1 MTLDLTSLPAPALIE
16 ALDYETILA
25 RMVGALVDLD
35 PAYDAILESDPAV
48 KVLEVAAARELILRQ
63 RVNDAFRATLLA
75 FSGTTDLD
83 NLGAFYGVI
92 RKTDETDEELRA
104 RIVLRIQGSSTAG
117 GAAWYR
123 YQGLTASDRIRD
135 IAVSSPDPGVVEMA
149 VLSKEKAILLAATT
163 AELDDAASFYS
174 TTRGVGES
182 DETLRERLLDIVEAA
197 GGRGTATP
205 QLLSVVDDYIQADDV
220 RVVTDTVN
228 VISATIFDV
237 DVVADVY
244 LYPDTPTQVFDG
256 LQATLEEQF
265 LANVGLGWDLT
276 RTWVISRIHPTGV
289 QRIELSSPAADVV
302 VGPSGAVA
310 LRSIT
315 LNFAGYDR

>member
-1 MTLDLTSLPAPALIE
+1 MELDLRSLPAPALIE

-25 RMVGALVDLD
+25 RMIGGLVSLD
-35 PAYDAILESDPAV
+35 PAYNAILESDPAI

-63 RVNDAFRATLLA
+63 RVNDAFKATLLA

-92 RKTDETDEELRA
+92 RRAGETDEEFRV
-104 RIVLRIQGSSTAG
+104 RVVLRIQGSSTAG

-135 IAVSSPDPGVVEMA
+135 IAVSSPEPGVVEVA
-149 VLSKEKAILLAATT
+149 VLSKEVAILLEATT
-163 AELDDAASFYS
+163 EELNSAAAFYGTS
-174 TTRGVGES
+174 RGVGET
-182 DETLRERLLDIVEAA
+182 DATLRARLLETVDEA

-205 QLLSVVDDYIQADDV
+205 QLLAVVDDYIQDDAV

-228 VISATIFDV
+228 VVSATIYDV
-237 DVVADVY
+237 DVVAGVY
-244 LYPDTPTQVFDG
+244 LYPDTPMQVFNG
-256 LQATLEEQF
+256 LEATLREQF
-265 LANVGLGWDLT
+265 LANVSLGWDLT
-276 RTWVISRIHPTGV
+276 RTWTISRIHPAGV
-289 QRIELSSPAADVV
+289 QRIELSSPTTDVV

-310 LRSIT
+310 LNSIT

>member
-1 MTLDLTSLPAPALIE
+1 MDLDLKSLPAPELIE

-25 RMVGALVDLD
+25 RMIGGLVSLD
-35 PAYDAILESDPAV
+35 PAYNAILESDPAI

-63 RVNDAFRATLLA
+63 RVNDAFKATLIA

-92 RKTDETDEELRA
+92 RKTDETDEELRV
-104 RIVLRIQGSSTAG
+104 RIILRIQGSSTAG

-135 IAVSSPDPGVVEMA
+135 IAVSSPAPGVVEMA
-149 VLSKEKAILLAATT
+149 VLSKEQAILLEATT
-163 AELDDAASFYS
+163 AALDEAATFYGTS
-174 TTRGVGES
+174 RASGES
-182 DETLRERLLDIVEAA
+182 DTTLRNRLLDIVEAA
-197 GGRGTATP
+197 GGRGTATS
-205 QLLSVVDDYIQADDV
+205 QLLSVVDDHIQADAV

-228 VISATIFDV
+228 VISATIYNV
-237 DVVADVY
+237 DVVANVY
-244 LYPDTPTQVFDG
+244 LYPDTPTQVFNG
-256 LQATLEEQF
+256 LEATLEAEF
-265 LANVGLGWDLT
+265 LKNVSLGWDLT
-276 RTWVISRIHPTGV
+276 RTWVISRIHPAGV
-289 QRIELSSPAADVV
+289 QRIVLTSPAADVV

-310 LRSIT
+310 LNSIT

>member
-1 MTLDLTSLPAPALIE
+1 MSLDLTSLPAPALIE

-25 RMVGALVDLD
+25 RMIGGLVSLD
-35 PAYDAILESDPAV
+35 PAYDAILESDPAI

-63 RVNDAFRATLLA
+63 RVNDAFRATLIA

-92 RKTDETDEELRA
+92 RKVDETDEELRA

-123 YQGLTASDRIRD
+123 YQGLTASDRIKD
-135 IAVSSPDPGVVEMA
+135 IAVSSPEPGVVEIA
-149 VLSKEKAILLAATT
+149 VLSKETAILLDATPE
-163 AELDDAASFYS
+163 ELDAAAAFYGTS
-174 TTRGVGES
+174 RNGGEQ
-182 DETLRERLLDIVEAA
+182 DEVLRQRLLDTVAAA
-197 GGRGTATP
+197 GGRGTAT
-205 QLLSVVDDYIQADDV
+205 QALLAVVDDFIQDDAV

-228 VISATIFDV
+228 VVTATIYDV

-244 LYPDTPTQVFDG
+244 LYPDTPIQVFNR
-256 LQATLEEQF
+256 LEAELRAQF
-265 LANVGLGWDLT
+265 LANVSLGWDLT
-276 RTWVISRIHPTGV
+276 RTWVISRVHPAGV
-289 QRIELSSPAADVV
+289 QRIELSSPATDIV